1 MQRANQEPECLSVGM
16 IHYEAMEFITKLAIR
31 NKEILKEQDIQCI
44 QNKGVPQPFEPV
56 ETCLTNRVYEIRM
69 GKDGSYEFLM
79 TWRKPELPP
88 IWQAFDGL
96 SNGSRYMLI
105 EDLRD
110 DYYKA
115 IGKFR
120 YKALNS
126 IQD

>member
-1 MQRANQEPECLSVGM
+1 MQRDNQEPECLSVGM
-16 IHYEAMEFITKLAIR
+16 IHYEAMEFITKLAKR
-31 NKEILKEQDIQCI
+31 NKEILKEQDILCI

-56 ETCLTNRVYEIRM
+56 ETCLTNRVYEMRM

-88 IWQAFDGL
+88 IWQSFDGL

-115 IGKFR
+115 IGKVR
-120 YKALNS
+120 Y
-126 IQD
+126 